1 MSTIMESYKQAELA
15 LAAYSNLMPGM
26 TMDAYITA
34 LRDGGQGM
42 TPTQAAAFATAYMVV
57 DQYTDPASGFSATVF
72 ERGGQRYLAI
82 RGTQPSDVLDLI
94 ADADLAL
101 SGAAA
106 KQTVALYN
114 YIQRLEGV
122 KGQPVAQLEWNG
134 QDYTLN
140 QTGAVGLLDTP
151 LSGSLEITGHSLGGH
166 LAMAFGRLFP
176 PFSAGH
182 IANLHFKRAGIYR
195 CRSGQFFCTRRCGIG
210 AIQLDVCR

>member
-1 MSTIMESYKQAELA
+1 MSTIFDYFTQAELS
-15 LAAYSNLMPGM
+15 LAAYANLSAGVPSQDELKKAGM
-26 TMDAYITA
+26 ST
-34 LRDGGQGM
+34 
-42 TPTQAAAFATAYMVV
+42 TQAANFAATYTVV

-122 KGQPVAQLEWNG
+122 KGQSVAQLEWNG

-140 QTGAVGLLDTP
+140 SAGAAGLLDTRMKWGRSP
-151 LSGSLEITGHSLGGH
+151 IEIVQQHQS
-166 LAMAFGRLFP
+166 
-176 PFSAGH
+176 
-182 IANLHFKRAGIYR
+182 
-195 CRSGQFFCTRRCGIG
+195 RRN
-210 AIQLDVCR
+210 